1 MAFIPDEETK
11 RILYSQF
18 FLDKNYNM
26 KLYIK
31 NEKGIRSQRLKN
43 KSAKIKKQ
51 LIEEKGSCEVC
62 GYSFKPILQLHHIL
76 PINKYGNNDRDN
88 LVCVCP
94 NCHKVLHH
102 IYKKLDDPDDDSIM
116 EEEVFYREY
125 TLSEIRKINK
135 ILEVYLT
142 KSGEVYDFIKNFGSE
157 DTSEE

>member
-1 MAFIPDEETK
+1 
-11 RILYSQF
+11 
-18 FLDKNYNM
+18 M
-26 KLYIK
+26 KLFIK

-51 LIEEKGSCEVC
+51 LIEEKGSCEIC

-135 ILEVYLT
+135 NLEVYLT